1 MKLPGEQHSEFILML
16 PFTPKRKDNLAAWM
30 VARSDGEQLGQL
42 VVYRFPKDRLVFGPQ
57 QVVTRINQD
66 PEIARQISLWDQR
79 GSKAE
84 FGTLLVVPI
93 EESLLYVRPLYLRSE
108 GGKIPEL
115 KRVIVAFENR
125 IAMAPSLREAI
136 DAVFKEKG
144 SLPPPPDTGSAQATS
159 ATAAQAPAPVAALEV
174 KDDAAMPPE
183 QRALVH
189 FERAIAAQREGD
201 WARYGE
207 ELRRVE
213 ALLRDIQPTAA
224 P

>member
-1 MKLPGEQHSEFILML
+1 ML

-30 VARSDGEQLGQL
+30 VARSDGDQLGEL
-42 VVYRFPKDRLVFGPQ
+42 IVYRFPKDRLVFGPQ

-66 PEIARQISLWDQR
+66 AEISRQISLWDQR

-115 KRVIVAFENR
+115 KRVIVALENR
-125 IAMAPSLREAI
+125 IVMATSLREAI
-136 DAVFKEKG
+136 AGVFAGQPPEQAQDAAE
-144 SLPPPPDTGSAQATS
+144 LPPPPSD
-159 ATAAQAPAPVAALEV
+159 PAPDASTATTPAAAAPDAAL
-174 KDDAAMPPE
+174 PHE

-189 FERAIAAQREGD
+189 FERAISAQRAGD
-201 WARYGE
+201 WARYGDELGKVE
-207 ELRRVE
+207 EILRNM
-213 ALLRDIQPTAA
+213 QPDKA